1 MDDKNNGKLL
11 LELALHRYD
20 EEVGRNEAID
30 NKNKSMVAFL
40 GVMLTI
46 QCTILIRLIELNRV
60 IESFEMNLLLI
71 LFIVSFVL
79 NLLALFFFISTLTYL
94 DKLQSSPKI
103 DTLVDFGIKKIT
115 FDYLI
120 KNTIVSLDKCVQDN
134 NDILNE
140 KSSKEQ
146 NGLLL
151 MRIGLIMTTIFIFY
165 VVIIFMWGY
174 FNV

>member
-1 MDDKNNGKLL
+1 MKDKNIGKLL

-30 NKNKSMVAFL
+30 NKNKLMVAFL

-46 QCTILIRLIELNRV
+46 QCTTLIRLIELN

-71 LFIVSFVL
+71 LFIVLFVL
-79 NLLALFFFISTLTYL
+79 NLLSLFFFISTLTYL

-120 KNTIVSLDKCVQDN
+120 KNTIAKV
-134 NDILNE
+134 
-140 KSSKEQ
+140 
-146 NGLLL
+146 
-151 MRIGLIMTTIFIFY
+151 
-165 VVIIFMWGY
+165 
-174 FNV
+174 

>member
-1 MDDKNNGKLL
+1 MKDKNNGKLL

-30 NKNKSMVAFL
+30 NKNKLMVAFL

-103 DTLVDFGIKKIT
+103 DNLVDLGIANIP
-115 FDYLI
+115 YNNLI
-120 KNTIVSLDKCVQDN
+120 ENTIVSLNKCVHDN
-134 NDILNE
+134 KIILKE
-140 KSSKEQ
+140 KKSKEK
-146 NGLLL
+146 NGLRLL
-151 MRIGLIMTTIFIFY
+151 KMGLIVTTIFIIY
-165 VVIIFMWGY
+165 ILIIM
-174 FNV
+174 